1 MVIFVNN
8 KPIHLVQSDKIKVL
22 NINQYDV
29 IIDGK
34 NSVFKPSVWSGE
46 VLVQNT
52 MAENITSFFKFAKK
66 NSLDHLSS
74 VTFLVKDKATAKSE
88 IKQLF
93 SVVKAAGGMVF
104 NAEGKVL
111 MMKRLGFW
119 DLPKGKAESD
129 ENSKLTAIREVEEEC
144 GVKVKIDKKLCTT
157 WHTYLLKGK
166 PVIKRTKWYAMTL
179 LDDRKMKPQAEE
191 GIEELRWM
199 TPEEMEEA
207 LKISYASI
215 IHVVKSAH
223 QATE

>member
-1 MVIFVNN
+1 MVIFVSN
-8 KPIHLVQSDKIKVL
+8 KPIHIVQSDKIKVL
-22 NINQYDV
+22 NINQYDI

-52 MAENITSFFKFAKK
+52 IADNIASFFKYAKK

-74 VTFLVKDKATAKSE
+74 VTFLVKDKGAAKSE

-129 ENSKLTAIREVEEEC
+129 ENSRLTAVREVEEEC
-144 GVKVKIDKKLCTT
+144 GVKVKIEKKLCTT

-166 PVIKRTKWYAMTL
+166 PVIKRTKWYTMSL
-179 LDDRKMKPQAEE
+179 LDDRKMKPQTDE

-199 TPEEMEEA
+199 NSEEVEEA
-207 LKISYASI
+207 LKVSYASI